1 MSRPARKN
9 KRMLRRLRRVGV
21 LGGSFNPAHEGHL
34 YISRLALKNLGLDE
48 IWWMVS
54 PQNPLKS
61 PRGMAPFAQRM
72 KSARAM
78 ARDPRVKVT
87 GIEQRLGTRYTADSL
102 RALKS
107 RFPRLKFVWLMG
119 ADNLSEIPRW
129 EEWTAIFE
137 AVPIAV
143 FNRPTYSLRAL
154 SGKAAQ
160 RFARYRLRLRQAK
173 SLAGSKPPAWIFF
186 DARPHPAS
194 ATSIRQARG
203 AGIKQAQSAGS
214 TKAQKTA
221 KVGTKKKAKARVT
234 KAKPKIGKAKSLARK
249 TRANKVSKSRKTK
262 VKKFKRAKR
271 TATKIS
277 RAIKINR
284 KTRIK
289 KSKRRK

>member
-1 MSRPARKN
+1 MSGPARKS
-9 KRMLRRLRRVGV
+9 KRARRLRRVGV

-221 KVGTKKKAKARVT
+221 KVGIKKKAKARVT

-262 VKKFKRAKR
+262 VKKFKSAKR

-277 RAIKINR
+277 RAIKINK

>member
-1 MSRPARKN
+1 
-9 KRMLRRLRRVGV
+9 
-21 LGGSFNPAHEGHL
+21 
-34 YISRLALKNLGLDE
+34 
-48 IWWMVS
+48 
-54 PQNPLKS
+54 
-61 PRGMAPFAQRM
+61 M

-78 ARDPRVKVT
+78 AQDPRVKVT

-119 ADNLSEIPRW
+119 ADNLSEIPHW

-154 SGKAAQ
+154 GGKAAQ

-173 SLAGSKPPAWIFF
+173 NLAGSKPPAWIFF
-186 DARPHPAS
+186 DTRPHPAS
-194 ATSIRQARG
+194 ATSIRQARS
-203 AGIKQAQSAGS
+203 AGIRQARSAGN
-214 TKAQKTA
+214 TKAQNAA
-221 KVGTKKKAKARVT
+221 KAGKMKKAKARVT
-234 KAKPKIGKAKSLARK
+234 KAKPKIGKAKPKSLARK
-249 TRANKVSKSRKTK
+249 TRANKVSKGRKTK

-277 RAIKINR
+277 KAVKINK

>member
-1 MSRPARKN
+1 MRPARKS
-9 KRMLRRLRRVGV
+9 KRARRRLRRVGV

-72 KSARAM
+72 KSAKAM
-78 ARDPRVKVT
+78 AQDPRVKVT

-129 EEWTAIFE
+129 EEWTTIFE

-186 DARPHPAS
+186 DTRPHPAS
-194 ATSIRQARG
+194 ATSIRKAR
-203 AGIKQAQSAGS
+203 I
-214 TKAQKTA
+214 
-221 KVGTKKKAKARVT
+221 KKARKAAKSGSGKKTKLRAT
-234 KAKPKIGKAKSLARK
+234 KAKTKTRKTKAKSLARK
-249 TRANKVSKSRKTK
+249 IRTSKISKSRKTK
-262 VKKFKRAKR
+262 INKFKKAKR
-271 TATKIS
+271 TAAKIKKITK
-277 RAIKINR
+277 
-284 KTRIK
+284 TK